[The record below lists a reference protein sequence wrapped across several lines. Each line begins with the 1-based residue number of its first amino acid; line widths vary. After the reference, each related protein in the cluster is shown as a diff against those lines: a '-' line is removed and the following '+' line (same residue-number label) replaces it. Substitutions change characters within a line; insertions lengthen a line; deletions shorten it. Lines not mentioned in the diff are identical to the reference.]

1 MMNQKFSTSWKAS
14 IQPRKQ
20 RKYIYNSPLHL
31 RKNFLSAVLAKNLRE
46 KYHRKN
52 IPLRKGDTV
61 KILRGQF
68 KKKEGK
74 INRVSRKKLRIYV
87 EGISLNKK
95 DGSKVLYGIHPS
107 NVMIVELDLIDKGRQ
122 KLVQLKTDAS

>member
-1 MMNQKFSTSWKAS
+1 MMNQKFSTSWKVS

-31 RKNFLSAVLAKNLRE
+31 RKNFLSAILAKNLRE

-52 IPLRKGDTV
+52 VPLRKGDTV

-107 NVMIVELDLIDKGRQ
+107 NVMIVELDLFDKGRQ